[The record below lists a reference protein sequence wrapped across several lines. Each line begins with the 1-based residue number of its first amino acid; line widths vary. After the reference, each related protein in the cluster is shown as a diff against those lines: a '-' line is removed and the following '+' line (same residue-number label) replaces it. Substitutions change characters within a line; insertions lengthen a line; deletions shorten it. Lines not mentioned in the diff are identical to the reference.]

1 MENAWVALHIA
12 CHVQF
17 TVTSLV
23 TLVTLYITIVFQ
35 LYEDQRTVEMNSK
48 QRAIWLQ
55 MDER

>member
-35 LYEDQRTVEMNSK
+35 LYEDQRNVEMNSK
-48 QRAIWLQ
+48 QRAV
-55 MDER
+55 